1 MAGRSLRDVAGKK
14 KVFGDSE
21 EHIFV
26 QGQHVLAPWNGD
38 MLIAVIEK
46 LLASNYYLIRYL
58 DGHERKIKGGELR
71 EAPEELETVES
82 ETVEITIEGGDDAPI
97 SEDTSVN
104 VPAGNA
110 ADVDESNTSA
120 HHAPIL
126 VENGKRMY
134 RKRTNVM
141 SLGGHMSVTAVKP
154 KAKGKK
160 KPSTMVNDA
169 LTYLEERQ
177 DWGSAVLY
185 VCPPDVSV
193 LTDEDSGD
201 EEHVDDMQNN
211 VMDQLNRNQLE
222 AEFELV
228 LTTGADEEERI
239 TDVVPDDEE
248 IAQPQKT
255 KEEKATE
262 RKLKAKEKVD
272 AYRQQK
278 EAKWEENYCFESNDL
293 NEILSGFQWPPNE
306 YMNLDILV
314 GMSPTDLFELF
325 FDNDVL
331 TLICEQS
338 NKYALE
344 KGAVL
349 WDELGIDELRCYMG
363 IILLS
368 GYNQLPGRKM
378 YWEEAPDVHNSMV
391 SDAMRRNRFLEIMR
405 YIHFC
410 DNGTLN
416 TTDKC
421 SKVRPLFEKV
431 VANFQKYAMLTKCMN
446 VDESMVEYFGK
457 TGNAL
462 KQRMPQKP
470 IRSGFK
476 VWCLNLDDGYLYN
489 CEVYQGKGSQSQY
502 QATFGHGPDVV
513 LGLLDDL
520 PTGNFSIYIDN
531 YFTSISLLH
540 HLAEKGVG
548 CTGTFSKNMLSQ
560 CPFPTDLEMKHLGR
574 GSFKSYVQK
583 DLNIQLTKWQDNKQ
597 VTVGSNFQ
605 CDSPPDDCQRWSTK
619 VKERI
624 TVPRPK
630 AIASYNQHMGG
641 TDNMDQAISVYRP
654 MMRIRKWYWP
664 LFVYILQI
672 SVYNGWKLNRRL
684 DPKKWSFLEF
694 TGIL

>member
-1 MAGRSLRDVAGKK
+1 
-14 KVFGDSE
+14 
-21 EHIFV
+21 
-26 QGQHVLAPWNGD
+26 
-38 MLIAVIEK
+38 
-46 LLASNYYLIRYL
+46 
-58 DGHERKIKGGELR
+58 
-71 EAPEELETVES
+71 
-82 ETVEITIEGGDDAPI
+82 
-97 SEDTSVN
+97 
-104 VPAGNA
+104 
-110 ADVDESNTSA
+110 
-120 HHAPIL
+120 
-126 VENGKRMY
+126 
-134 RKRTNVM
+134 
-141 SLGGHMSVTAVKP
+141 
-154 KAKGKK
+154 
-160 KPSTMVNDA
+160 
-169 LTYLEERQ
+169 
-177 DWGSAVLY
+177 
-185 VCPPDVSV
+185 
-193 LTDEDSGD
+193 
-201 EEHVDDMQNN
+201 
-211 VMDQLNRNQLE
+211 
-222 AEFELV
+222 
-228 LTTGADEEERI
+228 
-239 TDVVPDDEE
+239 
-248 IAQPQKT
+248 
-255 KEEKATE
+255 
-262 RKLKAKEKVD
+262 
-272 AYRQQK
+272 
-278 EAKWEENYCFESNDL
+278 
-293 NEILSGFQWPPNE
+293 
-306 YMNLDILV
+306 MNLDILV

-349 WDELGIDELRCYMG
+349 WDELGIDELRCYMV

-391 SDAMRRNRFLEIMR
+391 LDAMRRNRFLEIMR

-416 TTDKC
+416 TADKC

-502 QATFGHGPDVV
+502 QATFGHGPGVV

-560 CPFPTDLEMKHLGR
+560 CPFPH
-574 GSFKSYVQK
+574 
-583 DLNIQLTKWQDNKQ
+583 
-597 VTVGSNFQ
+597 
-605 CDSPPDDCQRWSTK
+605 
-619 VKERI
+619 
-624 TVPRPK
+624 
-630 AIASYNQHMGG
+630 
-641 TDNMDQAISVYRP
+641 
-654 MMRIRKWYWP
+654 
-664 LFVYILQI
+664 
-672 SVYNGWKLNRRL
+672 
-684 DPKKWSFLEF
+684 
-694 TGIL
+694 